1 MTETAPHPP
10 EPVRASAAARA
21 TRRVPWPAIAAVALC
36 TATSLVAYR
45 ASFVRGRDRVARAD
59 EQRLDYFASSLQYAL
74 EKNEHLPFL
83 IGLERDVR
91 ALLRDPGD
99 PALVER
105 VNRYLAL
112 VQTRADVATAFAVAA
127 RSVARYSRSGS
138 RSRRRAASRAD
149 APDVEDRR
157 AAASQLEASQT

>member
-36 TATSLVAYR
+36 TATSLVA
-45 ASFVRGRDRVARAD
+45 GRDRVARAD

-99 PALVER
+99 PELVER

>member
-36 TATSLVAYR
+36 TATSLVA
-45 ASFVRGRDRVARAD
+45 GRDRVARAD